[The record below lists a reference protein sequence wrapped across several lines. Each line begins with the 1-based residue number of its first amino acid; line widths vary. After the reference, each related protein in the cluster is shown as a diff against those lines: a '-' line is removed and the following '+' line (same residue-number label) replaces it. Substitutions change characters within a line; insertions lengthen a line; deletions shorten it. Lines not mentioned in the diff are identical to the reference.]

1 MGRSV
6 FALATAVAWSFIF
19 DHMGLLVVVT
29 KTKPYDQ
36 GLAKVDLEKL
46 SVDSLESYLP
56 PRCRRDPNYIL

>member
-1 MGRSV
+1 
-6 FALATAVAWSFIF
+6 
-19 DHMGLLVVVT
+19 MGLLVVVT